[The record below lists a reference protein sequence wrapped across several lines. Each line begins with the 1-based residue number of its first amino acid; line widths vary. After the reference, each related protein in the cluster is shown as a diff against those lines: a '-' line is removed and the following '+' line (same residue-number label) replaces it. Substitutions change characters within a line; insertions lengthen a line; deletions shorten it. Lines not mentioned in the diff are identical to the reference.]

1 MVSISHKKA
10 IIFDLGNVL
19 FRFDPMIMTTAI
31 ISEPEDAALVAD
43 VAFDRLYWNRL
54 DDGSIT
60 DEEVIAGICSRLP
73 SRLHAQAEQVYR
85 QWYAH
90 MPEIAG
96 MRELLLALKR
106 EGKPLYLLS
115 NISIGF
121 EMGYQ
126 NVPAIAS
133 MLSVFDGR
141 VFSGSLGMVK
151 PQKQIFEYLLDKFGL
166 FPEDCVFIDDSE
178 INIAGAAAAGID
190 GILFTGDA
198 AAISTA
204 LLDRPSP

>member
-1 MVSISHKKA
+1 MGVLSEKKA

-19 FRFDPMIMTTAI
+19 FRFDPAIMTAAV
-31 ISEPEDAALVAD
+31 ISDPEDAALVAP

-73 SRLHAQAEQVYR
+73 QRLHAQAEQVYR

-90 MPEIAG
+90 MPCVPG
-96 MRELLLALKR
+96 MRELLHELKR
-106 EGKPLYLLS
+106 EGKSLYLLS

-121 EMGYQ
+121 EQGYHA
-126 NVPAIAS
+126 VPIITS
-133 MLSVFDGR
+133 TLSVFDGC

-151 PQKQIFEYLLDKFGL
+151 PQKQIFEHLLTKFGL
-166 FPEDCVFIDDSE
+166 LPEDCVFIDDSE

-190 GILFTGDA
+190 GILFTGNATAVKDA
-198 AAISTA
+198 
-204 LLDRPSP
+204 LHDRSAT